1 MGGPE
6 GKEELIERI
15 AKRIVSMR
23 LEVPAIIF
31 LEMNKPL
38 GFIAGQSMLLASG
51 ILGPILGFSRVEEF
65 AEFLGDREKVEA
77 LIERIEELSRERR
90 G

>member
-6 GKEELIERI
+6 GKDELIERI

-23 LEVPAIIF
+23 LEVPAILF
-31 LEMNKPL
+31 LEVNKPL
-38 GFIAGQSMLLASG
+38 GFIAGQSVLLASG
-51 ILGPILGFSRVEEF
+51 ILGPILGFSRMEEF
-65 AEFLGDREKVEA
+65 AEFLGNRERVEE
-77 LIERIEELSRERR
+77 LIQRIEELSRERR